1 MASYD
6 IYSTPLSARY
16 ASKEMLYLFSS
27 RSRASTWRQLWL
39 WLAEAE
45 RELGIDQITG
55 EALDQMK
62 ANLTVSDASFKVAA
76 EEEKLR
82 RHDVMAAVHV
92 RSHSSTHS
100 TLQMDMARLLTQLSR
115 LLVKMPLLLLESCKG
130 V

>member
-1 MASYD
+1 MSSYD

-16 ASKEMLYLFSS
+16 ASTEMLYLFSN

-45 RELGIDQITG
+45 KELGIDQIT
-55 EALDQMK
+55 EDALDQMR
-62 ANLTVSDASFKVAA
+62 ANTNMSDAAFKVAA

-92 RSHSSTHS
+92 N
-100 TLQMDMARLLTQLSR
+100 
-115 LLVKMPLLLLESCKG
+115 LLLPAIRLQLRD
-130 V
+130 

>member
-16 ASKEMLYLFSS
+16 ASKEMLYLFSN

-45 RELGIDQITG
+45 KELGIDQITDD
-55 EALDQMK
+55 ALKQMRD
-62 ANLTVSDASFKVAA
+62 NLTVTDESFKVAA
-76 EEEKLR
+76 EEEKIR

-92 RSHSSTHS
+92 HLFLPAPNRINYRTNE
-100 TLQMDMARLLTQLSR
+100 T
-115 LLVKMPLLLLESCKG
+115 
-130 V
+130 